1 MSDRAPQLD
10 IAPATLHA
18 PTGREPHVD
27 SEEAVQ
33 YERRRV
39 SRELDPICHQDSSRR
54 ISNALHTPRTE
65 ASLRSRNASL
75 LDTIASQEHIRRAS
89 SNLSTQPDV
98 PGASA
103 TGAQSTRSSVR
114 EPHWYDPVTKFWR
127 THISLSIDEGA
138 HRDHLGTSPTLY
150 FLYATLTCSSPRAH
164 LPRLPPHLAHSRH
177 NRRHNRATLPS
188 STHRGP
194 GSAFRL
200 LRYWPT
206 AKYCVHWHG
215 DLGGVSWRD

>member
-1 MSDRAPQLD
+1 MSDRAPRLELS
-10 IAPATLHA
+10 PAELHA
-18 PTGREPHVD
+18 PTRREPHVD

-39 SRELDPICHQDSSRR
+39 SRELETIYHQDLSGKS
-54 ISNALHTPRTE
+54 SNALHTPRTE

-75 LDTIASQEHIRRAS
+75 HPVASQEHLRRDS
-89 SNLSTQPDV
+89 STESTQPDD
-98 PGASA
+98 PGASEA
-103 TGAQSTRSSVR
+103 GARSTRSSVR